1 MNVFLGAGDPSQEK
15 NWLRQLCL
23 RHEEDG
29 CRAVRGGAGGNGR
42 SLPDQERPGKAPC
55 HGLCVCEVEP
65 VKHVIGM
72 QSIITHGKG
81 SAFRM

>member
-15 NWLRQLCL
+15 NRIRQLCL

-29 CRAVRGGAGGNGR
+29 RRAVRGGAGGNGR

-55 HGLCVCEVEP
+55 HGLSVCELEP
-65 VKHVIGM
+65 VNIGM
-72 QSIITHGKG
+72 QYIIGQHTRQWISI
-81 SAFRM
+81 